1 MFKTKFL
8 VILVCLLANLGV
20 FAQQDNWVLPNNQ
33 LFFNGGTITQAS
45 LPGANYSSTNLHAAY
60 NGAYKNGALQFYIV
74 ENEIFEANGEHY
86 YTLPT
91 PGAANG
97 ISDYGS
103 EMAIVPV
110 PNETDAYFVVYE
122 TII

>member
-1 MFKTKFL
+1 MFKNKFL
-8 VILVCLLANLGV
+8 AILVCLLANIAV
-20 FAQQDNWVLPNNQ
+20 FAQQENWVLPNNQ

-60 NGAYKNGALQFYIV
+60 NGAYKDGVLQFYIV
-74 ENEIFEANGEHY
+74 EKEIRKGNGDFFDN
-86 YTLPT
+86 LPT
-91 PGAANG
+91 SGAANG
-97 ISDYGS
+97 ISDYGA
-103 EMAIVPV
+103 EMAIVPI